1 MFDFF
6 QNGEDG
12 EVGEVEM
19 VSLMPSFEDEVPK
32 KKPRKVKKEP
42 EVVEEPEPFEEIE
55 VVKEPEPIIEKKV
68 ISQDAVMSRTYEV
81 NGETIEV
88 SYLNYNKVRVRKG
101 TEEPKMHYF
110 ENSKDAVD
118 FYVQYM
124 QEMEHEG

>member
-1 MFDFF
+1 MARRGLNGQLNMFDFF

-32 KKPRKVKKEP
+32 KKPRKVKKEL
-42 EVVEEPEPFEEIE
+42 
-55 VVKEPEPIIEKKV
+55 
-68 ISQDAVMSRTYEV
+68 SQDAVMSRTYEV

-124 QEMEHEG
+124 QEIEHEG